1 MRWEDRLEA
10 QDQEAQEGL
19 EDLAQEAL
27 EDLAQEV
34 LEDLAQEVLE
44 DPQEDQEVLE
54 GTAQEVLE
62 DQPVQEDHQ
71 TALTD
76 SSMSALRWEVSVLL
90 RVSRSAPSRR
100 CPVWRV

>member
-19 EDLAQEAL
+19 EDLAQEA
-27 EDLAQEV
+27 

-76 SSMSALRWEVSVLL
+76 SSMSALRWEVSALL
-90 RVSRSAPSRR
+90 RVSRSVPSRR
-100 CPVWRV
+100 CPVLRV